1 MNRQQKIS
9 RSSLP
14 CSEFLNLSSK
24 ALPKLITSLQYG
36 LDNSFIF
43 HKNQTRDSLNIVAM
57 ADSNAKSGSSHASD
71 YVKSVASTLANGKY
85 SDLTITCKGEIFKVH
100 RMVVCLQSKP
110 LAAHIDGAF
119 RVSIQDS
126 ISKYKQVSH
135 PIQEAMTG
143 VIDLADDEPATV
155 ANMIDYFY
163 KGDYGKGPDD
173 LDYWHPLMLITH
185 TRACTKA
192 SHVNFP
198 FQTAK

>member
-1 MNRQQKIS
+1 M
-9 RSSLP
+9 
-14 CSEFLNLSSK
+14 
-24 ALPKLITSLQYG
+24 A
-36 LDNSFIF
+36 NSG
-43 HKNQTRDSLNIVAM
+43 
-57 ADSNAKSGSSHASD
+57 AKPGNSHASD
-71 YVKSVASTLANGKY
+71 YMKSVASILASGKY
-85 SDLTITCKGEIFKVH
+85 TDLTITCKSEVFKVH
-100 RMVVCLQSKP
+100 RVVVCLQSKP

-126 ISKYKQVSH
+126 VSKYKQVSH

-143 VIDLADDEPATV
+143 VIDLADDEPATI

-163 KGDYGKGPDD
+163 KGDYGKGPDA
-173 LDYWHPLMLITH
+173 LDYWYPPMLITH